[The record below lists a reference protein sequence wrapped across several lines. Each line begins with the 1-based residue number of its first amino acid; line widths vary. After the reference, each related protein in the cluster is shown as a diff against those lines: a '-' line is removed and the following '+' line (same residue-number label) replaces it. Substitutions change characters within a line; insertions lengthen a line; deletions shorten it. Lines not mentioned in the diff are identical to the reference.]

1 MNSVINAQNKK
12 RRVEKKIQEYISMA
26 ATLLKSLEDEEEQV
40 TSKKQY
46 SFSVLSS
53 RQLESAK
60 RNKSK

>member
-1 MNSVINAQNKK
+1 
-12 RRVEKKIQEYISMA
+12 MA

-40 TSKKQY
+40 SAKEY
-46 SFSVLSS
+46 SFSGLSS